1 MTFDIPP
8 LGCPCLTQEA
18 NDCWKFL
25 FCWKVMG
32 VPTLVASTTL
42 VPGVAWPD
50 RVTTLGVEEGVAGL
64 PGVVTMVEP
73 VPVFWSRRF

>member
-1 MTFDIPP
+1 M
-8 LGCPCLTQEA
+8 
-18 NDCWKFL
+18 
-25 FCWKVMG
+25 
-32 VPTLVASTTL
+32 VASTTL